1 MNKKMTPYR
10 HLCYIGINSDNHFK
24 IILFLVRVFLMRIAQ
39 CSESFLPVVDGVG
52 RVVYQ
57 YATSLSR
64 SGNECYVITPLSNSG
79 YRGQYPFEIVD
90 FVSVKLPSAPQ
101 YHTGIA
107 PLDMHYAERISQ
119 LTLDLIHAHAPGFAG
134 IEAFR
139 LAEKLDIPLV
149 GTFHSKYYED
159 FLRVTHSD
167 VLASL
172 GSRYV
177 ADFYE
182 LCDEVWTVSE
192 DAVETLYSYGY
203 KGDITVVQNG
213 TEIRIPNPEF
223 ESAARSEFKLGN
235 DPILLYVG
243 QMDFK
248 KNLQRTLEA
257 TALMKEHG
265 HLFQLVFA
273 GQGRDSKALETL
285 AAEKG
290 LDNVIFTGHI
300 ADRDLLD
307 GLYMAASLFVFPSLY
322 DTAGLVV
329 REASVMGT
337 PSVVVRNTAPAEV
350 IRDCVNG
357 LLCDDDAES
366 LCHTIENYLFHMS
379 DQERQN
385 MRSQAQKTIPLPWET
400 VMEEVEERY
409 RGLIARGKKR
419 RKLRLKDLIQ

>member
-1 MNKKMTPYR
+1 MTPYR
-10 HLCYIGINSDNHFK
+10 HLCYIEADLVNNFK
-24 IILFLVRVFLMRIAQ
+24 GFLFFVRTFLMRIAQ

-57 YATSLSR
+57 YANSLSR
-64 SGNECYVITPLSNSG
+64 SGNECYVITPFNNSG

-107 PLDMHYAERISQ
+107 PLDMHYTERISQ
-119 LTLDLIHAHAPGFAG
+119 ISLDLVHAHAPGFAG

-139 LAEKLDIPLV
+139 LSEKLNIPLV

-177 ADFYE
+177 AEFYE

-213 TEIRIPNPEF
+213 TEIRTPNPIF
-223 ESAARSEFKLGN
+223 VSAARKEFKLGL

-243 QMDFK
+243 QIDFK
-248 KNLQRTLEA
+248 KNLRRTLEA
-257 TALMKEHG
+257 ATLLKKHG
-265 HLFQLVFA
+265 HSFQLVLA
-273 GQGRDSKALETL
+273 GQGRDIKELEKM
-285 AAEKG
+285 AAENG
-290 LDNVIFTGHI
+290 LGNVIFTGHI
-300 ADRDLLD
+300 TDRDLLD

-329 REASVMGT
+329 REASAMGT
-337 PSVVVRNTAPAEV
+337 PSIVVRGTAPAEV
-350 IRDCVNG
+350 IEDGVNG
-357 LLCDDDAES
+357 LLCNDDTEN
-366 LCHTIENYLFHMS
+366 LCNVIENYLYRMS
-379 DQERQN
+379 EQERQN
-385 MRSQAQKTIPLPWET
+385 IRAKAQTSIPLPWET
-400 VMEEVEERY
+400 VMVEVEDRY
-409 RGLIARGKKR
+409 RALIARGKTK
-419 RKLRLKDLIQ
+419 RKLKLKNLIN

>member
-1 MNKKMTPYR
+1 
-10 HLCYIGINSDNHFK
+10 
-24 IILFLVRVFLMRIAQ
+24 MRIAQ

-52 RVVYQ
+52 RVVFQ
-57 YATSLSR
+57 YANALSR
-64 SGNECYVITPLSNSG
+64 SGNECYVITSLNNSG

-90 FVSVKLPSAPQ
+90 FISVKLPSAPQ

-107 PLDMHYAERISQ
+107 PLDPHYAERISQ
-119 LTLDLIHAHAPGFAG
+119 ISLDLVHAHAPGFAG

-139 LAEKLDIPLV
+139 LAEKQNIPLV
-149 GTFHSKYYED
+149 GTFHSKYYDD

-177 ADFYE
+177 AEFYE

-203 KGDITVVQNG
+203 KGDIIVVQNG
-213 TEIRIPNPEF
+213 TEIRTPNAEF
-223 ESAARSEFKLGN
+223 ESAARKEFKLGN

-248 KNLQRTLEA
+248 KNLRRTLEA
-257 TALMKEHG
+257 AALLKKRG
-265 HLFQLVFA
+265 FAFQLVLA
-273 GQGRDSKALETL
+273 GQGQDFKALKAMANEIR
-285 AAEKG
+285 
-290 LDNVIFTGHI
+290 LDNVVFTGHI
-300 ADRDLLD
+300 TDRDLLD

-337 PSVVVRNTAPAEV
+337 PSIVVRGTAPAEV
-350 IRDCVNG
+350 IRDGVNG
-357 LLCDDDAES
+357 LLCDDDTVS
-366 LCHTIENYLFHMS
+366 LCNAIEKYLFRIN
-379 DQERQN
+379 DKERQN
-385 MRSQAQKTIPLPWET
+385 IRSEAQTSIPLPWET
-400 VMEEVEERY
+400 VMKEVEDRY
-409 RGLIARGKKR
+409 RALIARGKTK
-419 RKLRLKDLIQ
+419 RKLRFKDLIQ

>member
-1 MNKKMTPYR
+1 
-10 HLCYIGINSDNHFK
+10 
-24 IILFLVRVFLMRIAQ
+24 MRIAQ

-52 RVVYQ
+52 RVVYE
-57 YATSLSR
+57 YANFLSR
-64 SGNECYVITPLSNSG
+64 SGNECYVITPLNNAG

-107 PLDMHYAERISQ
+107 PLDPHYVERISQ
-119 LTLDLIHAHAPGFAG
+119 ISLDLIHAHAPGFAG

-139 LAEKLDIPLV
+139 LAERHNIPLV
-149 GTFHSKYYED
+149 GTFHSKYYDD

-203 KGDITVVQNG
+203 KGDIIVVQNG
-213 TEIRIPNPEF
+213 TETRTPNPEF
-223 ESAARSEFKLGN
+223 ESSARKEYKLGN

-248 KNLQRTLEA
+248 KNLRRTLEA
-257 TALMKEHG
+257 AAMLKERG
-265 HLFQLVFA
+265 HAFQLVLA
-273 GQGRDSKALETL
+273 GQGRDLKALE
-285 AAEKG
+285 AMADEIG
-290 LDNVIFTGHI
+290 LDNIVITGHI
-300 ADRDLLD
+300 SDRDLLD

-337 PSVVVRNTAPAEV
+337 PSIVVRGTAPAEV
-350 IRDCVNG
+350 IRDGVNG
-357 LLCDDDAES
+357 LLCDDNTES
-366 LCHTIENYLFHMS
+366 LCNAIEKYLFRMS

-385 MRSQAQKTIPLPWET
+385 IRTQAQTSIPLPWET
-400 VMEEVEERY
+400 VMVEVENRY
-409 RGLIARGKKR
+409 KALIARGKTK
-419 RKLRLKDLIQ
+419 RKLRLKNLIQ

>member
-1 MNKKMTPYR
+1 M
-10 HLCYIGINSDNHFK
+10 
-24 IILFLVRVFLMRIAQ
+24 MRIAQ

-52 RVVYQ
+52 RVVFQ
-57 YATSLSR
+57 YATSLSL
-64 SGNECYVITPLSNSG
+64 SGNECYVITPLNNTG

-90 FVSVKLPSAPQ
+90 FISVKLPTAPQ

-107 PLDMHYAERISQ
+107 PLDLHYAERISHIS
-119 LTLDLIHAHAPGFAG
+119 LDLIHAHAPGFAG

-139 LAEKLDIPLV
+139 LAEKLNIPLV
-149 GTFHSKYYED
+149 GTFHSKYYDD

-177 ADFYE
+177 AEFYE

-203 KGDITVVQNG
+203 KGEVTVVQNG
-213 TEIRIPNPEF
+213 TEIRTPNPKF
-223 ESAARSEFKLGN
+223 EAAAREEFNLRN

-248 KNLQRTLEA
+248 KNLRRTIEA
-257 TALMKEHG
+257 AALLRNRG
-265 HLFQLVFA
+265 YAFQLVLT
-273 GQGRDSKALETL
+273 GQGRDLKALQKMADDL
-285 AAEKG
+285 G

-300 ADRDLLD
+300 TDRDLLD
-307 GLYMAASLFVFPSLY
+307 GLYMASSLFVFPSLY

-337 PSVVVRNTAPAEV
+337 PSVVVKGTAPAEV
-350 IRDCVNG
+350 IRDGVNG
-357 LLCDDDAES
+357 LLCEDNTES
-366 LCHTIENYLFHMS
+366 LSNTIEHYLFRLS
-379 DQERQN
+379 DQERLN
-385 MRSQAQKTIPLPWET
+385 IRSQAQTSIPLPWET
-400 VMEEVEERY
+400 VMKEVEVRY
-409 RGLIARGKKR
+409 QALIARGKSKR
-419 RKLRLKDLIQ
+419 KRRLKDLIQ